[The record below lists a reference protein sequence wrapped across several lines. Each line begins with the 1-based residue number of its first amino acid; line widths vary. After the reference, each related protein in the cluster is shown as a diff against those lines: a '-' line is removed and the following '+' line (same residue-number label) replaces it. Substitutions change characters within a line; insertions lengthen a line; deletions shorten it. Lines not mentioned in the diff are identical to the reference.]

1 MLWHL
6 ANKEVPSRPFFCVV
20 CMTFDDSPPEY
31 AIATYEGGKW
41 IDSIVGFPLPN
52 VAAWFYMPPLPDALE
67 DAE

>member
-6 ANKEVPSRPFFCVV
+6 ANKEVPSRPLFCVV

-41 IDSIVGFPLPN
+41 IEKKRNLR
-52 VAAWFYMPPLPDALE
+52 E
-67 DAE
+67 DEE